1 MRPYLTRAHM
11 PTRTNRTPHGC
22 TRTRAR
28 AHTHT
33 HTHTRR
39 HRHRHGHSHTK
50 THRHKHRHTVK
61 THTHPRARKGTR
73 TAPRWNHARR
83 RAAIK
88 SPVPVKLSGSF
99 GTQIFTLSLS
109 TRWPSP
115 FPFSLPERGA
125 PGSPEAAP
133 ADAPPPSSAEPPPP
147 CCGEREC
154 TREAMSVMVSGSSGN
169 DRLVITTH
177 GIPSS
182 WSAST
187 A

>member
-1 MRPYLTRAHM
+1 MRLRLTRVHM
-11 PTRTNRTPHGC
+11 PTRTNRTPHAY
-22 TRTRAR
+22 TQTHAQTQTQAQTFSHKNTQTQTQTHRE
-28 AHTHT
+28 THT
-33 HTHTRR
+33 DT
-39 HRHRHGHSHTK
+39 SA
-50 THRHKHRHTVK
+50 
-61 THTHPRARKGTR
+61 RARKGTS

-115 FPFSLPERGA
+115 FPLSWPERGA
-125 PGSPEAAP
+125 SGSPEVAP
-133 ADAPPPSSAEPPPP
+133 ADAPPPSSAELPPP